1 MKLVIAT
8 IIVIIAAASLAV
20 FAMQDPGYIMISFRD
35 WTIESSFVLFAA
47 LILIG
52 FLVLYA
58 LFRLLIATGLLPK
71 RLSRWNKQHGVE
83 VGRKQLTKG
92 MMKLNLGQWQEAE
105 QLLIKS
111 AKHQE
116 LAPLAYL
123 AAARAAQGQ
132 GVEARRDG
140 YIQQA
145 QKAMPKDA
153 LALTLGQAQI
163 QADFGHADQA
173 IQTLKRLPSNQ
184 LKSTPTLKLLTK
196 LYLDTQDWPA
206 LTQLLPKIKQHK
218 VMPEYKF
225 YETEHQAYSG
235 MIKHVAQ
242 HKDAGALWELW
253 HKMPKQVKEQ
263 EDVIADFAIAMIN
276 FGKADDVE
284 QVLYSRLNKHWSDAL
299 VYVYGLL
306 DGDSEIDLS
315 RARNWLKKQ
324 PDNPVLLLT
333 LGRLA
338 MRAHQWEPAREYLQK
353 SLQITPNA
361 ETYQELGNLL
371 AFLNEQPQALECYRR
386 GLALSS
392 TSVIQPEVKTG
403 PVQLARP
410 PQAEIAASE
419 SAPPQSRL
427 ETAQANPA

>member
-8 IIVIIAAASLAV
+8 IIVLIVAATLAV
-20 FAMQDPGYIMISFRD
+20 FAMEDPGYIMISFRD

-47 LILIG
+47 FILIS

-58 LFRLLIATGLLPK
+58 AFRLLIATGLLPK
-71 RLSRWNKQHGVE
+71 RLTRWNKQHGVE
-83 VGRKQLTKG
+83 VGRKQLAKG
-92 MMKLNLGQWQEAE
+92 MMKLNLGQWHEAE

-111 AKHQE
+111 SKHQE

-132 GVEARRDG
+132 GIDARRDG
-140 YIQQA
+140 YIQKA
-145 QKAMPKDA
+145 QQSMPKDA

-206 LTQLLPKIKQHK
+206 LVQLLPQIKQHK
-218 VMPEYKF
+218 VMPEFKY
-225 YETEHQAYSG
+225 YETEHQAYAG

-242 HKDAGALWELW
+242 HKDASALWELW
-253 HKMPKQVKEQ
+253 HKMPKEVRQK

-284 QVLYSRLNKHWSDAL
+284 EILYSRLNKHWSDSL

-306 DGDSEIDLS
+306 DGDTEVDLA
-315 RARNWLKKQ
+315 RARNWLKKH

-338 MRAHQWEPAREYLQK
+338 MRAHQWEPARDYLQK

-392 TSVIQPEVKTG
+392 DSVVQPELKTG
-403 PVQLARP
+403 PVQLARQ
-410 PQAEIAASE
+410 PQAEIASE
-419 SAPPQSRL
+419 TVPPRSRL
-427 ETAQANPA
+427 EAAQANPA